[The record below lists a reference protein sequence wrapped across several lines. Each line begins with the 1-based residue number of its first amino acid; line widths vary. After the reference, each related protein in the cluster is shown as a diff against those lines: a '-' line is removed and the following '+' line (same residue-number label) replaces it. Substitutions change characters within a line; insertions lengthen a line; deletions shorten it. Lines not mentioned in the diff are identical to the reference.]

1 MSLKTDGVT
10 LKGPLSGKGSRTRDR
25 IRKSVPDH
33 GKDLPEDGYACLYYI
48 GGTKSPVRYNKYLS
62 TGVRWGVSDRET
74 GRRQLGRQQGFDPGP
89 STEKTCTETVG
100 KEPAPWTGLWR
111 TAARSTW
118 NFSVGPGCCWFHG
131 APVNCYCA
139 PTRLVPASPFVL
151 SALKHGCRNP
161 PPEGT
166 GIPCMG
172 LPSLTFATGGR
183 TKREGVG
190 EYD

>member
-1 MSLKTDGVT
+1 MESHLKDRLAVKDHVQGIGLGNRSRITERTHLKTAM
-10 LKGPLSGKGSRTRDR
+10 LAFIISG
-25 IRKSVPDH
+25 
-33 GKDLPEDGYACLYYI
+33 A
-48 GGTKSPVRYNKYLS
+48 KSPGRYNKYLS

-118 NFSVGPGCCWFHG
+118 NFSVETGCCWVHG

-151 SALKHGCRNP
+151 LALKHGCRNP
-161 PPEGT
+161 PPIE
-166 GIPCMG
+166 
-172 LPSLTFATGGR
+172 
-183 TKREGVG
+183 
-190 EYD
+190 